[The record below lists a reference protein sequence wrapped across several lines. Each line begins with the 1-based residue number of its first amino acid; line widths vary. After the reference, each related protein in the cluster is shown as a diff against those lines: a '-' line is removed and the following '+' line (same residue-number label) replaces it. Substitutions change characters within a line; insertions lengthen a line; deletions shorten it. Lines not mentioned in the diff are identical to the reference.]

1 MVFNYFTH
9 VVILVFY
16 LNTYQFFSI
25 FFINFFRNICC
36 KFFLRFKF
44 FSIMIPQNIRQFCFF
59 TIRINF
65 IKEIETFIS
74 FCFFRHFISW
84 KTIHNLCRNQTRIYQ
99 LSFCSS
105 RMYALTFYLEK
116 RSSCI
121 KTLIFKLPNRS
132 SIHRIRKISTK
143 FFHIKIICTTTNF
156 LIRSKRHFHSPMLNL
171 RMLNQIFHR
180 FNNLHNSSLIVS
192 SQKCSSVSSNHCS
205 PHIIFQI
212 RKLLNRQH
220 NILRFI

>member
-25 FFINFFRNICC
+25 FFINFFRNIFC
-36 KFFLRFKF
+36 KFFLCFKF
-44 FSIMIPQNIRQFCFF
+44 FSIMISQNIRQFCFF

-84 KTIHNLCRNQTRIYQ
+84 KTIHNLCRNQTCIYQ
-99 LSFCSS
+99 FSLCSS
-105 RMYALTFYLEK
+105 RMYALTFYLEN

-121 KTLIFKLPNRS
+121 KTLIFKLSNRS

-156 LIRSKRHFHSPMLNL
+156 LIRSKCHFDSPMLNFW
-171 RMLNQIFHR
+171 MLNQILHR
-180 FNNLHNSSLIVS
+180 FNNFHNSSFIVS
-192 SQKCSSVSSNHCS
+192 SQKRSPISSNHRF

-212 RKLLNRQH
+212 RKLLN
-220 NILRFI
+220 